1 MTTSSDEHAVLA
13 ALTAS
18 APSGAPTVWSDYYED
33 TTNIIEDEGDD
44 NGEYLFDI
52 TLSLRFYMIL
62 ALVIVLCYKLKAFY
76 RHRLQQRRERN
87 TENILPGQSPT
98 TNNGGPETLHH
109 TTFGGFA
116 RQSNGAFNTNITI
129 SVDDLIGLY
138 AKTFDHNGHQLR
150 LEHRHLVLSHDDQDH
165 DDEGSTT
172 TTTNCCAAIDD
183 ADTSSGDIELGNM
196 SGSGDQKN
204 RKRGDDEDD
213 KDNHH
218 DPNDSSK
225 SNNEETTATLCFDRR
240 NKNAEHTTDEEDEDG
255 KKKQEESMIRCDGT
269 CFFNIR

>member
-1 MTTSSDEHAVLA
+1 MTTSSDEQHAVLA
-13 ALTAS
+13 ALTAA
-18 APSGAPTVWSDYYED
+18 APSGAPTVWSDYSA
-33 TTNIIEDEGDD
+33 TTNTIEDEGDD
-44 NGEYLFDI
+44 DNNGEYLFDI

-76 RHRLQQRRERN
+76 RHQLQQRRARH

-138 AKTFDHNGHQLR
+138 AKTFQHNGHQLT
-150 LEHRHLVLSHDDQDH
+150 LEHQHLVRSHDHQDH
-165 DDEGSTT
+165 DDEGRTT
-172 TTTNCCAAIDD
+172 TATNCCAAIDD
-183 ADTSSGDIELGNM
+183 ADTSGGDIELGRM
-196 SGSGDQKN
+196 SGGDDQKN
-204 RKRGDDEDD
+204 RKRDDNDDD

-218 DPNDSSK
+218 DPNDPSK

-269 CFFNIR
+269 CF